1 MSQAAKPAHQFRSR
15 KTRDK
20 LLNALENL
28 LHKHDFGDI
37 GVSDIAKEAGVSPAS
52 IYRRFDSKDGFIPV
66 LFELY
71 LARLSDVTQS
81 DGAQLDIE
89 GLDLR
94 TVLVALAKVGITQ
107 IKSQAHILRA
117 IMLHGLR
124 RAGLIEEYTEQYVEM
139 TLHSMQG
146 ILAHFQADIHRKDI
160 DTAARMLAYYFN
172 NILIT
177 RIIYAGY
184 TPDFG
189 LVLSDDEF
197 AEEIADF
204 AYGYLTCGQSNK
216 AD

>member
-1 MSQAAKPAHQFRSR
+1 MSQAAKPAHQIRSR

-81 DGAQLDIE
+81 DQARLDIE

-94 TVLVALAKVGITQ
+94 RVLIAMAKVGIAQ

-117 IMLHGLR
+117 VMLHGIR
-124 RAGLIEEYTEQYVEM
+124 RAELIKEYTDQYVEM
-139 TLHSMQG
+139 TLQSMQG
-146 ILAHFQADIHRKDI
+146 IIEHFHADIRRKDR
-160 DTAARMLAYYFN
+160 DTTARMLAYYFN

-189 LVLSDDEF
+189 LTLSDDAF

-204 AYGYLTCGQSNK
+204 AYGYLTCNQSDR